1 MEGHRGGSRVF
12 VVALPTL
19 VHMAW
24 AVLPPVADERTD
36 VPEGLLAVH
45 LRAAQLLQ
53 GSIKFRFVIVKLR
66 CFSWPSIRMYHCK
79 KTQPGTR
86 GKSSNGIQE
95 HYADRS
101 VIE

>member
-1 MEGHRGGSRVF
+1 MEGNRGGSRVF

-45 LRAAQLLQ
+45 LRAGQLFCDVTVVHVRPDLL
-53 GSIKFRFVIVKLR
+53 VVE
-66 CFSWPSIRMYHCK
+66 
-79 KTQPGTR
+79 GTE
-86 GKSSNGIQE
+86 GAVLASQQTL
-95 HYADRS
+95 
-101 VIE
+101 

>member
-36 VPEGLLAVH
+36 VPEGLPAVH
-45 LRAAQLLQ
+45 LRAAQLL
-53 GSIKFRFVIVKLR
+53 
-66 CFSWPSIRMYHCK
+66 
-79 KTQPGTR
+79 
-86 GKSSNGIQE
+86 
-95 HYADRS
+95 
-101 VIE
+101 